1 MSILHRQT
9 IMLMINEITAST
21 NIKDRLLLFKKVYEY
36 IIENKILSLLELN
49 STKDNLLELYNYHI
63 QTDTNKEWI
72 INAISKLY
80 PKDLKNV
87 FFSLQQGDQY

>member
-63 QTDTNKEWI
+63 QTDINKEWI